1 MRARH
6 PHIVLCISSML
17 TTSMLSGCRSGY
29 APDTLATDS
38 TEECI
43 GSLHSAYTVQGRV
56 VGNDGCAARN
66 VVLEL
71 NLVLA
76 DRTQPPNGLSATTDV
91 EGLFRTSFMFSPLGH
106 FLECMS
112 EEEVLSI
119 VSPDVLAPVLERIDM
134 IVRQEIGPELAVSI
148 PVTDDILPDFRP
160 WDNNILDVGYLI
172 LVSVETCE

>member
-6 PHIVLCISSML
+6 PQIVFCFSSML
-17 TTSMLSGCRSGY
+17 ATGVPFGCRSGY

-56 VGNDGCAARN
+56 VGNDGCPAQN
-66 VVLEL
+66 VVLEV
-71 NLVLA
+71 NLVRA
-76 DRTQPPNGLSATTDV
+76 DKTQLHNKLSATTDA
-91 EGLFRTSFMFSPLGH
+91 EGRFRTEVTFSPIGH

-112 EEEVLSI
+112 EEQVLSI

-134 IVRQEIGPELAVSI
+134 IVRPGIGPEFAVSI